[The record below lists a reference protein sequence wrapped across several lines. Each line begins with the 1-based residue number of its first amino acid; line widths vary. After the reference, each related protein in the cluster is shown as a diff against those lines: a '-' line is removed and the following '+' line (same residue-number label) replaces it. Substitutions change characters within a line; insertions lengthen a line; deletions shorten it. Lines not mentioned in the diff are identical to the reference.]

1 MKLNLLTIHNIAS
14 IEDAT
19 IDFASPALAGQ
30 DLFLICGPTGS
41 GKSTILDAICLA
53 LFNMT
58 PRIQHSA
65 KDSIDLLAEDENK
78 KKETLQDVLHLVR
91 KNAPEA
97 SVSLRFEGADGKMC
111 TALWSV
117 KRKISK
123 KGNVDAQRYE
133 NETLEQKLRREAVRE
148 WTLTDGEGIVYD
160 KPTDVRAAIERII
173 GMDFEQFC
181 KTTMLAQG
189 EFTKF
194 LASTSDEKAKILE
207 KLVGTEKYAEVG
219 AIINRMTNDKN
230 NEVIVMRKELENIHF
245 LTDEQLQQLQQ
256 QITSLQAQNQA
267 LSQQRESMVQR
278 LNLLIE
284 RDKVMRELAE
294 ATQALQQAR
303 DNMTTDQVKVIAAQ
317 VELWFKTVDVRV
329 AVKQQKE
336 AQSQVAHQTQSMQ
349 QLLREREQL
358 PTLSE
363 PEQQLQA
370 LGADTIDDE
379 ATALSQRQ
387 ALVTR
392 TLDRLQSW
400 EKAHH
405 DYQQRQK
412 ELTETESKRTELE
425 KRATETKEAL
435 TLAEQQH
442 KTAEDAYNH
451 MKAAVEDHA
460 RVLRAELKQ
469 GDTCPVCGKVIDE
482 VLSDERFIAMLAPLK
497 QAYDD
502 TRNAVNLAT
511 KNDNEAQT
519 NVKAMLRTL
528 PQLQKSLTDAQQTES
543 SVKAE
548 VQTYCQQLQVPVDK
562 ALRQQLTAWEVDNN
576 TQLQQI
582 TTRRQQIKIIR
593 QGQQQWNEWHRQEQI
608 LKSQMDQTGA
618 QIQQAELAI
627 QEFLSTHADI
637 QMTDIQAVS
646 IYSLEQIQ
654 QQQQYI
660 ERLKNQLLLAEKRM
674 SDATQKVNNLPII
687 ELGEGE
693 TAETIR
699 QQQTEMD
706 AQITANNQEIGR
718 IQSELESD
726 KINHQTQGEKK
737 QQLDQLIAEWAEWS
751 TLDNYL
757 GSTQGKRFRNVAQSF
772 ILGDLLNKANA
783 YLENITGR
791 YTLFCNPGTLTI
803 MMRDAYQGGVV
814 RPTNTLSGGE
824 SFIISLALALGLSSM
839 QSSGFEVDTLFID
852 EGFGTLSPEYLDPV
866 ITSLKRLY
874 ELYGRR
880 VGIISHVE
888 TLRARIPVT
897 IEITREGHSSSRVQI
912 TDNR

>member
-91 KNAPEA
+91 KNAPDA

-148 WTLTDGEGIVYD
+148 WTLTDGDGIVYD

-267 LSQQRESMVQR
+267 MGQQRESMVQR

-303 DNMTTDQVKVIAAQ
+303 NNMTTDQVKAIAAQ
-317 VELWFKTVDVRV
+317 VELWLQTIDVRV

-412 ELTETESKRTELE
+412 ELIETESKRAELE
-425 KRATETKEAL
+425 KRATEAKEAL
-435 TLAEQQH
+435 TQAEQQY
-442 KTAEDAYNH
+442 KTAENAYNH
-451 MKAAVEDHA
+451 MKASVEDHA
-460 RVLRAELKQ
+460 HMLRAELKQ

-511 KNDNEAQT
+511 RNDNEAQT
-519 NVKAMLRTL
+519 NVKAILRTL

-543 SVKAE
+543 SAKAE

-562 ALRQQLTAWEVDNN
+562 ALRQQLTTWEADNN
-576 TQLQQI
+576 AQLQKI

-593 QGQQQWNEWHRQEQI
+593 QGQQQWNEWHRREQI

-637 QMTDIQAVS
+637 QTTDIQAVS
-646 IYSLEQIQ
+646 IYSLAQIQ

-693 TAETIR
+693 TEETIR

-897 IEITREGHSSSRVQI
+897 IEITREGHSCSRVQI